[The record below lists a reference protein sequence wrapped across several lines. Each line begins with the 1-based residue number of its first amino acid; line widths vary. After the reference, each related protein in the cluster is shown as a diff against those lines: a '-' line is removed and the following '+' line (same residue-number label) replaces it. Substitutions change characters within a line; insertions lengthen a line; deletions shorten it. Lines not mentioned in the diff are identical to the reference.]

1 MIEPMLWARGGYT
14 FSLLFIQSQNQGS
27 EHNVMMT
34 LLKAIRDIYCVKT
47 HNSNV
52 QLTLVLI
59 KMEQVVTAKGWE
71 IATGVAIKRNQ
82 LGGKR

>member
-1 MIEPMLWARGGYT
+1 
-14 FSLLFIQSQNQGS
+14 
-27 EHNVMMT
+27 

-47 HNSNV
+47 HNTNV

-59 KMEQVVTAKGWE
+59 KMEQVITAKGSE
-71 IATGVAIKRNQ
+71 MPIGIAIKRNQ